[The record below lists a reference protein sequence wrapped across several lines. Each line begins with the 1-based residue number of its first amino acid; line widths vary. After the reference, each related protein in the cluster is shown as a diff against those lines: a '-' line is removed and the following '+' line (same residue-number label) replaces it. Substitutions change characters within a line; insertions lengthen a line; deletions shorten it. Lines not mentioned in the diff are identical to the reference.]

1 MNREQ
6 EFTKMKEDYCNM
18 QVPIQTREKMEE
30 AIMRAKM
37 DKKRVMRKRE
47 IRNLAIGMAAA
58 LAIVILPN
66 TSADVAYAMERIP
79 VLGEFFKLI
88 TIREYTYED
97 ETHQAS
103 VEVPQIEAMELQ
115 EQDSASEKNV
125 ADATA
130 EAEKQ
135 NEAIEV
141 VNKSIAEYT
150 DELIAKFEEDMKA
163 EGFSALNVTYETV
176 TDTDTWF
183 TLCLDAEEIQASG
196 YVMKNF
202 YHIDKTTGQV
212 ATLQD
217 LFADDSYKAVISEE
231 ILSQMRAQMEAEEAI
246 YFIDPEDETVEPFTQ
261 ISEDESFYFNTK
273 GNLVIV
279 FDEYEVGPG
288 YIGCPEFE
296 IPAEILENMLK

>member
-66 TSADVAYAMERIP
+66 ASADVAYAMGRIP

-103 VEVPQIEAMELQ
+103 VEVPQIEAVEVQ
-115 EQDSASEKNV
+115 EQDTVS
-125 ADATA
+125 
-130 EAEKQ
+130 EKQ

-163 EGFSALNVTYETV
+163 EGFTALNVSYETV

-183 TLCLDAEEIQASG
+183 TLRLDVEEIQASG
-196 YVMKNF
+196 YVMKKF

-217 LFADDSYKAVISEE
+217 LFTDDSYIAVISEE
-231 ILSQMRAQMEAEEAI
+231 ILSQMRAQMETEEVI
-246 YFIDPEDETVEPFTQ
+246 YFIDPEDEIVEPFTQ
-261 ISEDESFYFNTK
+261 INEDESFYFNTK

-288 YIGCPEFE
+288 CIGCPEFE